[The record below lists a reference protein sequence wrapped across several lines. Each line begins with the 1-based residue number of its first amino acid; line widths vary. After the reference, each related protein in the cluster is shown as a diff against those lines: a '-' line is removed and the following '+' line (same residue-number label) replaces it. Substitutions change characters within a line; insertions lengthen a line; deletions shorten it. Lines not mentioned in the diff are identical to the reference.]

1 MTPGKTVVDRVEP
14 SYQVSEFFKS
24 TIKDATWM
32 QRPVVETVQYKPK
45 LARQNL
51 MVEKHE

>member
-1 MTPGKTVVDRVEP
+1 MTPGKQIVGRVEP
-14 SYQVSEFFKS
+14 NYQVSKFFKS

-32 QRPVVETVQYKPK
+32 QKPVNETVQYKPK
-45 LARQNL
+45 LVRQNL